1 MPDELTIAAVLLPG
15 RSDVFKV
22 TLRDGLIAAIR
33 PAEQTGEAAWLALP
47 GLVNLH
53 AHADRAYTVQSFR
66 PRSLA
71 DAVAAAASAR
81 ALFTAPDVAARAM
94 RLFERSVEHGVTRI
108 RTHTDVDPV
117 VELRSFEGVL
127 AAKERMADRLDVD
140 VIAFSTSKNDLA
152 DPRALDRL
160 KLALAMGAGLIGASL
175 NASADP
181 RRALAALFDL
191 AEQSGLP
198 VDIHLD
204 EHLEPN
210 DMLAGMVADAAI
222 ARGLQGRVTLSH
234 VCVLATLGAAAA
246 GALIEKFARAQVTVV
261 ALPAANL
268 FLQDRGEGSPIRR
281 GVTLAR
287 ELIAAGVPVRCGT
300 DNVRDWFFPFGD
312 GDMLETAL
320 FAAVAAH
327 VDDQATLIRTI
338 CDGRAAIEEG
348 DVADL
353 VLVPASSLD
362 DALARRPG
370 GRVVF
375 KGGRQVAGD
384 VVPGVTHE
392 GATRK
397 HAPS

>member
-1 MPDELTIAAVLLPG
+1 M
-15 RSDVFKV
+15 
-22 TLRDGLIAAIR
+22 
-33 PAEQTGEAAWLALP
+33 
-47 GLVNLH
+47 
-53 AHADRAYTVQSFR
+53 
-66 PRSLA
+66 
-71 DAVAAAASAR
+71 
-81 ALFTAPDVAARAM
+81 
-94 RLFERSVEHGVTRI
+94 
-108 RTHTDVDPV
+108 
-117 VELRSFEGVL
+117 
-127 AAKERMADRLDVD
+127 
-140 VIAFSTSKNDLA
+140 
-152 DPRALDRL
+152 
-160 KLALAMGAGLIGASL
+160 
-175 NASADP
+175 
-181 RRALAALFDL
+181 
-191 AEQSGLP
+191 
-198 VDIHLD
+198 
-204 EHLEPN
+204 
-210 DMLAGMVADAAI
+210 
-222 ARGLQGRVTLSH
+222 
-234 VCVLATLGAAAA
+234 
-246 GALIEKFARAQVTVV
+246 
-261 ALPAANL
+261 
-268 FLQDRGEGSPIRR
+268 
-281 GVTLAR
+281 TLAR

-384 VVPGVTHE
+384 VAPGVTHE